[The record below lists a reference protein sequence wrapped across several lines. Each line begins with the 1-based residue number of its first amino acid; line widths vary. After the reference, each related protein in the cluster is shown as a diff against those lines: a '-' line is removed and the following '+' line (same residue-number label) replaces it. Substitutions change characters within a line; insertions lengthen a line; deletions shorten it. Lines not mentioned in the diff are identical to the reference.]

1 MPGSIKEQRTMNYLT
16 MNNKYVPDI
25 SVYSR
30 PFAVKSFIWLNL
42 VFFSVNLCQSAISA
56 DKKMQNEPNPVLS
69 EVEWISQ
76 VAHLINE
83 QRTMNICQTNPIS
96 AQINVNSVMTKYYIN
111 EQRTMNNKQFPNE
124 PNLNPFSPA
133 TTWRGCLAPTPAMDV
148 FYLTVEWAKVDY
160 AQRTSSIKYPESRI
174 EQKMSNEPN
183 LRKTNPILPA
193 ILSIYAIAYTLVG
206 KNLCNTILQLL
217 VFYACFSKSISITL
231 LSLRRYV
238 SFSSFELLLFLC
250 GLSELGGKS
259 FLVAAM
265 LLQVLCALGGYKQ
278 KMSNEPNLQGSKV
291 THFINEL

>member
-183 LRKTNPILPA
+183 LQGGQFAHLINEQRTMPA
-193 ILSIYAIAYTLVG
+193 LSSVEGNNEQFT
-206 KNLCNTILQLL
+206 
-217 VFYACFSKSISITL
+217 
-231 LSLRRYV
+231 
-238 SFSSFELLLFLC
+238 
-250 GLSELGGKS
+250 
-259 FLVAAM
+259 
-265 LLQVLCALGGYKQ
+265 
-278 KMSNEPNLQGSKV
+278 NEPNFTCNLQMHPLNSIIFYFVATPLLPDNLRYFLQISQWG
-291 THFINEL
+291 